1 MHLALFDFDG
11 TITDRE
17 MFIRFLQHAAPRARR
32 LLAGALL
39 SPLYAAYKLR
49 LVGGDVPR
57 IAAVRTALA
66 GMPLAIVQDRARSY
80 ASDVLPQVLRPEAMA
95 RIDLHRRQGHAIA
108 VVTGALE
115 LAVAP
120 WCAQHGLDLIGSVLE
135 VRNGVLT
142 GRYAG
147 AQCVRAEKARRV
159 RERYDLAAFEH
170 VHAYGD
176 TPEDRELLA
185 LAQTRVYRWQP
196 QAA

>member
-17 MFIRFLQHAAPRARR
+17 MFIPFLQRALPPWRR
-32 LLAGALL
+32 ALGSTVL
-39 SPLYAAYKLR
+39 GPLYVGYKLR
-49 LVGGDVPR
+49 LIGGDVPR
-57 IAAVRTALA
+57 MASVRLLSGMSLVAVE
-66 GMPLAIVQDRARSY
+66 GVARSY
-80 ASDVLPQVLRPEAMA
+80 ASEVLPNVLRPEAMA
-95 RIDLHRRQGHAIA
+95 RIEWHRRQGHVVA

-115 LAVAP
+115 VALAP
-120 WCAQHGLDLIGSVLE
+120 WCAQHGLELIGSRLE
-135 VRNGVLT
+135 VRNGALT
-142 GRYAG
+142 GRYTG

-185 LAQTRVYRWQP
+185 LAHTRVYRWQP

>member
-1 MHLALFDFDG
+1 MQLALFDFDG

-17 MFIRFLQHAAPRARR
+17 MFIPFLQHALPPWRR
-32 LLAGALL
+32 MLGSAALA
-39 SPLYAAYKLR
+39 PLYVGYKLR
-49 LVGGDVPR
+49 LIGGDVPR
-57 IAAVRTALA
+57 ATSVRLLSRI
-66 GMPLAIVQDRARSY
+66 PLAVVEERARSY
-80 ASDVLPQVLRPEAMA
+80 ASDVLPNVLRPEAMA
-95 RIDLHRRQGHAIA
+95 RIEWHRSQGHGVA

-115 LAVAP
+115 IAIAP
-120 WCAQHGLDLIGSVLE
+120 WCAQHGLELIGSRLE
-135 VRNGVLT
+135 VRDGALT

-176 TPEDRELLA
+176 TPEDHALLA
-185 LAQTRVYRWQP
+185 LAHTRTYRWQP